1 VSPYEVV
8 DSEKAAFPVSALCE
22 AVGVSRSAYY
32 AWSRSTPSQRE
43 LANQRLLAEIRA
55 IHREHE
61 ARYGSPRMRDE
72 LRERG
77 HQVGRHRVARLMREN
92 GIQARVRRRFR
103 HTTDSNHRLPVA
115 TNLLAQRFTA
125 TAPNQAWVG
134 DITYIWTAEGWAYLA
149 VLLDLFSRRVVGW
162 ALRKSLSRDLAVAA
176 LEHALTCRQPPPGL
190 VHHTDRGCQYASY
203 EYRLVLAAHGALCSM
218 SAAGNCYDNAVAESF
233 FATLKKELVH
243 GCAFETRSEAYDA
256 ISDYIEN
263 YYNAKRRH
271 SAADNLSPINF
282 ELAHAAQ
289 LAA

>member
-32 AWSRSTPSQRE
+32 AWCRSTPSKRE
-43 LANQRLLAEIRA
+43 VANERLLAEIRA
-55 IHREHE
+55 IHSEHE
-61 ARYGSPRMRDE
+61 ARYGSPRMHDE

-77 HQVGRHRVARLMREN
+77 HEVGKHRVARLMREN

-162 ALRKSLSRDLAVAA
+162 ALRKSLSRDVAVAA
-176 LEHALTCRQPPPGL
+176 LEHALTCRRPPPGL
-190 VHHTDRGCQYASY
+190 VHHSDRGSQYASY
-203 EYRLVLAAHGALCSM
+203 EYRLLLTAHGAACSM

-243 GCAFETRSEAYDA
+243 GCAFETRTEAYDA
-256 ISDYIEN
+256 ISHYIEN

-271 SAADNLSPINF
+271 SAADNQSPINF